1 MASTISLPSPALDLP
16 TIEATEASLTLPT
29 FTADTAWDLGTLL
42 RTRLLALSPTSAVV
56 ISISLANSAQ
66 LLFHSVT
73 RPGGGAGATPD
84 NEVWVARKRATVL
97 RWGRSTWWMRR
108 KYLEDAEFVRRT
120 GLGEQ
125 RGYEYAIHGGGFPIR
140 VKGVEGVVGV
150 VVVSGLRQEEDHQV
164 IVEVLKEY
172 LGL

>member
-1 MASTISLPSPALDLP
+1 MASTTALPSPATDLP
-16 TIEATEASLTLPT
+16 TIEATEAALTLPS
-29 FTADTAWDLGTLL
+29 FTADTAWDLGTRL
-42 RTRLLALSPTSAVV
+42 RTRLLALAPSSAVV

-73 RPGGGAGATPD
+73 RPGGVTPD

-108 KYLEDAEFVRRT
+108 KYLEDGEFLRRT

-172 LGL
+172 LGQ